1 MLLVIQMIAKLKVLF
16 NKLVVYFSDDEKMK
30 RLNAKLEV
38 LNKKEVLADLQN
50 KVDAKRQKIAESS
63 IRGIFK

>member
-1 MLLVIQMIAKLKVLF
+1 LLAKLKALYD
-16 NKLVVYFSDDEKMK
+16 KLVFYFSDDEKMK

>member
-1 MLLVIQMIAKLKVLF
+1 MLAKLKALYD
-16 NKLVVYFSDDEKMK
+16 KLVFYFSDDEKMK